1 MTVVSKEYGIST
13 SSTLIKIRLDERV
26 IQSIVAVCTVLYIDR
41 LRFVTVRNNHSNE
54 ILFLNQ
60 LT

>member
-13 SSTLIKIRLDERV
+13 SNTLIKIRFDERV

-41 LRFVTVRNNHSNE
+41 LRFVSVRNNRSNE